1 MNVSVLLYVPVR
13 SGSVAPMCCLKEI
26 VTGSLATGA
35 SQVVFEKA
43 TSSGDGS
50 ANVPF
55 IRCPGSE
62 TLSVASPALE
72 ITLAVVE
79 AV

>member
-1 MNVSVLLYVPVR
+1 
-13 SGSVAPMCCLKEI
+13 MCCLNEI
-26 VTGSLATGA
+26 VTGSLDTGA
-35 SQVVFEKA
+35 SQVDFEKA

-50 ANVPF
+50 ENEPF
-55 IRCPGSE
+55 IRWPGSE
-62 TLSVASPALE
+62 TLSAASPALE